1 MRSVV
6 GASRPRMT
14 RRRLLRLVVAPL
26 PLVSVAALAGLLVPS
41 AALAGRSDLILA
53 ALVLAVAVTIEP
65 SRLRV
70 ALGQVRLLAAAV
82 FLPFAVLLPLA
93 LAIGRAFEGPER
105 DGLLA
110 LGLASSEV
118 AAAALVALA
127 AGDAALA
134 LAVVA
139 FSLVASALAAPLLA
153 PLLADTSIDA
163 GELVLRFSLV
173 VLVPL
178 AAGLL
183 VRAHSRGAVLARYG
197 EGASVVILALLVYA
211 SLGELGSLSEL
222 GAATVA
228 SLAFLVAS
236 LLAALALLPLL
247 GEFRTGGLV
256 FSLRDFAV
264 AATLA
269 SQIGAAGA
277 AVTPAVY
284 GVLMLLVAAALA
296 SLLSRRERAPALPPA
311 PSSPD

>member
-1 MRSVV
+1 MARSQ
-6 GASRPRMT
+6 
-14 RRRLLRLVVAPL
+14 LLRVVFAPL
-26 PLVSVAALAGLLVPS
+26 PLVSVAALAGLLLPS
-41 AALAGRSDLILA
+41 AELAGRTDLILA

-70 ALGQVRLLAAAV
+70 ALGRVRLLAAAV
-82 FLPFAVLLPLA
+82 LLPFAVLLPLA
-93 LAIGRAFEGPER
+93 LAIGRGFGGPER

-118 AAAALVALA
+118 AAVAIVALA

-153 PLLADTSIDA
+153 PLLADTRVDGS
-163 GELVLRFSLV
+163 ELVLRFSLV

-178 AAGLL
+178 VAGLL
-183 VRAHSRGAVLARYG
+183 LRAHSRGEVLARYG
-197 EGASVVILALLVYA
+197 EGASVLILALLVYA
-211 SLGELGSLSEL
+211 SLGELESLSEL
-222 GAATVA
+222 GAATLA
-228 SLAFLVAS
+228 ALAFLGAS
-236 LLAALALLPLL
+236 LLAAVVLRRLL

-284 GVLMLLVAAALA
+284 GVLMLLVAAGLA
-296 SLLSRRERAPALPPA
+296 SLLSRRERPPA
-311 PSSPD
+311 VPPTPSPRG